1 MINIKIFSEA
11 LILILTGIILYFILF
26 IPAAF
31 IGMWLWNAIIPIL
44 FVSAPLISFWQMY
57 GLLWLLR
64 IMIPYSTTS
73 K

>member
-1 MINIKIFSEA
+1 MDTFFKTLWVIA
-11 LILILTGIILYFILF
+11 LGIALYFVLF

-31 IGMWLWNAIIPIL
+31 VGMWLWNAILPVL

>member
-1 MINIKIFSEA
+1 METFFETLIA
-11 LILILTGIILYFILF
+11 LLIGIALYFVLF

-31 IGMWLWNAIIPIL
+31 LGMWLWNAIIPVL

>member
-1 MINIKIFSEA
+1 METFFKTLIA
-11 LILILTGIILYFILF
+11 LLIGIALCFVLF

-31 IGMWLWNAIIPIL
+31 LGMWLWNAILPVL